1 MRPHLMPDPD
11 ASSSAA
17 GQDREVQL
25 RSIIE
30 SAMDAIITTDRG
42 GRVVLFNR
50 AAELAF
56 GLPAGR
62 IVGQAI
68 DTLLPE
74 RYRMPHREHMRGF
87 GRTGEASKP
96 MGGARVV
103 TALRANGEEFP
114 VDASI
119 SQVQVGGERYFTV
132 ILRDVSARI
141 RAERELEAAREE
153 LRQLALATQ
162 TAREQERA
170 RMARE
175 LHDELGQALTALKM
189 DVAWLHNNLGA
200 DADRLAQRTQAMSA
214 LLDSTMAA
222 TRRIAA
228 DLRPLI
234 LGDLGLGPA
243 LEWLAGDFSR
253 RHGVAC
259 ALRVAADCA
268 ELPDPV
274 ASALYRIVQEGLTN
288 IARHAGAT
296 QAAVNLDRKGRQ
308 VLLHLQDNGRGFDP
322 ASPQAAGR
330 SGIKGIR
337 ERVYLLGGQVEFYSG
352 PGQGTV
358 VQVALPRSQPPEKP
372 VAAEGRDT
380 AAGDRP
386 R

>member
-1 MRPHLMPDPD
+1 MPDPD
-11 ASSSAA
+11 ASSGAA

-25 RSIIE
+25 RSIVE
-30 SAMDAIITTDRG
+30 SAMDAIITTERD

-56 GLPAGR
+56 GLPAGK
-62 IVGQAI
+62 ILGQAI

-74 RYRMPHREHMRGF
+74 RFRLQHREHMRGF
-87 GRTGEASKP
+87 GRTGVASKP
-96 MGGARVV
+96 MGAARVV

-114 VDASI
+114 IDASI
-119 SQVQVGGERYFTV
+119 SQVQVGGERYYTV

-200 DADRLAQRTQAMSA
+200 DARKLALRTEAMSA

-268 ELPDPV
+268 ELPDPA

-296 QAAVNLDRKGRQ
+296 QAIVNLDRKGMQ
-308 VLLHLQDNGRGFDP
+308 VLLHLEDNGRGFDP
-322 ASPQAAGR
+322 ASPQDAAR

-337 ERVYLLGGQVEFYSG
+337 ERVYLLGGQVEFFST
-352 PGQGTV
+352 PGHGTV
-358 VQVALPRSQPPEKP
+358 LQVALPL
-372 VAAEGRDT
+372 AES
-380 AAGDRP
+380 AP
-386 R
+386 